1 MCENSVGGGMA
12 HRQLGFDWAA
22 TRPVTSKAEEDA
34 STTAD
39 LTSAN
44 LPSCASVDEART
56 TREAPRPQHTAQR
69 AARDHGRL
77 ASQWDFRRTFP
88 QPLEEA
94 IDAGVI
100 DGDQLDEASI
110 RSMHDELARQC
121 LCVMADLDALREASE
136 RGINPLTGKAPRT
149 AKQRAKLDAL
159 LREEPLRLRRELD
172 ETMDAYATAFG
183 DDATQAFRRT
193 LDEWHQSGD
202 VDRASPCEP
211 PAVDYRDTDG
221 LPVGA
226 PNPAAVANG
235 AFGRDET
242 GELVSPKDEEATEIT
257 DSLAEEL
264 RKILHLTRDCG
275 GEKGRVQTAAAEE
288 LRRQYAE
295 SLKRYE
301 TDFGVEAAQRLDAWV
316 RRQAATEHDEPTQY
330 DPGHPWH
337 YLPDGDDAKPVPV
350 SEIPASNVERSH
362 LNIKLPKDRKKRAAR
377 LRQILADQQT
387 QLEADEARYE
397 ELIANGAAALSRYDR
412 EIAHGGNDALAWAS
426 AIALKFNHI
435 AGGRGRVASLQA
447 ELGGRG
453 GIR

>member
-1 MCENSVGGGMA
+1 MA
-12 HRQLGFDWAA
+12 HRQLAFDWAA
-22 TRPVTSKAEEDA
+22 TRPITCKAEEEA
-34 STTAD
+34 ITTAD
-39 LTSAN
+39 LTSTS
-44 LPSCASVDEART
+44 LPSCADVDG
-56 TREAPRPQHTAQR
+56 TRATQEAPCSQHTAQR
-69 AARDHGRL
+69 GAHGHGGP

-100 DGDQLDEASI
+100 DGDQLDEAGI
-110 RSMHDELARQC
+110 RSIHDELARQC
-121 LCVMADLDALREASE
+121 LVVMADLDALREASE

-149 AKQRAKLDAL
+149 AKQRTKLDAL
-159 LREEPLRLRRELD
+159 LREEPLRLQRELD

-183 DDATQAFRRT
+183 DDAAQGFRQT

-202 VDRASPCEP
+202 LDRAGPCDP
-211 PAVDYRDTDG
+211 PVVDFRDTDG
-221 LPVGA
+221 LPVGV
-226 PNPAAVANG
+226 PTSGAVASG
-235 AFGRDET
+235 AFGLDEA
-242 GELVSPKDEEATEIT
+242 GELVSPNEEEATEIT

-264 RKILHLTRDCG
+264 RKILHLTGDCG
-275 GEKGRVQTAAAEE
+275 CEKGRVQTAAADE

-295 SLKRYE
+295 SLEKYE
-301 TDFGVEAAQRLDAWV
+301 TDFGTETAQQLDAWV
-316 RRQAATEHDEPTQY
+316 RREAAAEHDEPTQY

-337 YLPDGDDAKPVPV
+337 YLPDGDNAQPVPV
-350 SEIPASNVERSH
+350 NEIPASNVERSH
-362 LNIKLPKDRKKRAAR
+362 LNIKLPKDRKKRAAK

-387 QLEADEARYE
+387 QLEADVARYE

-435 AGGRGRVASLQA
+435 AGGRGRVAWLQA